1 MLKSMTGFIQERYQ
15 KDDLTIFITVK
26 SFNNRALDIYLKINL
41 PYVEIEKKTM
51 QIIQE
56 FIKRGRVECFINIF
70 SQRNEQ
76 IEIIFNKPVIK
87 RIVEELKDVRM
98 DSGNLV
104 INLTE
109 IPGVITINPSSSF
122 LVKDSINFIEES
134 IRDAIFKLVKER
146 EREGREMERE
156 ILKMI
161 EKVENLTNKI
171 EGREDHQIKKIK
183 GKIER
188 NLRLLNNLGSTE
200 EVSKEDLFP
209 ILRKIDITEEVI
221 RIKSHIKEL
230 KKCIQRSEPVGK
242 KMEFLALEIQREATS
257 ILSKSEDS
265 KISSFSLQIKDYI
278 EKIKEQLRNI
288 E

>member
-1 MLKSMTGFIQERYQ
+1 MTGFIQERYQ

-26 SFNNRALDIYLKINL
+26 SYNNRALDIYLKINL

-188 NLRLLNNLGSTE
+188 NLRLLNNLGSAE

>member
-26 SFNNRALDIYLKINL
+26 SYNNRALDIYLKINL

-104 INLTE
+104 INLPE

-171 EGREDHQIKKIK
+171 EGREDHQVKKIK

-188 NLRLLNNLGSTE
+188 NLRLLNNLGSPE

>member
-1 MLKSMTGFIQERYQ
+1 MTGFIQERYQ

-26 SFNNRALDIYLKINL
+26 SYNNRALDIYLKINL